1 MWLIAIRLSDL
12 TDFMNFAPSHVTIEL
27 THMYKTAIIDVI
39 GIHTH
44 KEDAVRELTELKS
57 LIRTFGGIDVVHHMQ
72 HRTQPDK
79 RTFIGSGKTR
89 ELLESV
95 KAKKLDIV
103 IINAIVKP
111 TQIFTLTKF
120 LWQAN
125 PNIEVWDRID
135 LILHIFEKHATTAES
150 KLQIEIAKMVHMGPR
165 ISGLGGT
172 LFSRQ
177 SGGIGGRGQGETN
190 TELMKRHWRT
200 LIKNKKEELKKYADK
215 RETQLARRKSLGIKH
230 VALVGYTN
238 AGKTTLFNA
247 LTGKQKIAQDAL
259 FVTLDSIVGKL
270 PSNQGEKS
278 ILVSDT
284 IGFIQNLPPS
294 LIETFKSTLMDV
306 VNADLILHVID
317 VSDPKRERNIEVVRE
332 ILSEI
337 GAVTHP
343 QMIVFT
349 KSDKLPEKEWGQF
362 STLKKQFAFLRPIFI
377 SSTESINIDK
387 LLTVIKNTV

>member
-1 MWLIAIRLSDL
+1 
-12 TDFMNFAPSHVTIEL
+12 
-27 THMYKTAIIDVI
+27 MYKTAIVDVI

-44 KEDAVRELTELKS
+44 KDDAVRELSELKS
-57 LIRTFGGIDVVHHMQ
+57 LIRTFGGIDVVHHIQ

-79 RTFIGSGKTR
+79 HTFIGSGKTR

-95 KAKKLDIV
+95 KGKKLDIV

-150 KLQIEIAKMVHMGPR
+150 KLQIEIAKMTHMGPR

-177 SGGIGGRGQGETN
+177 TGGIGGRGQGETN

-200 LIKNKKEELKKYADK
+200 LIKNKKDELKKIADK
-215 RETQLARRKSLGIKH
+215 REIQLARRKELGIKH

-247 LTGKQKIAQDAL
+247 LTGKQKVAANAL
-259 FVTLDSIVGKL
+259 FVTLDSVVGKL
-270 PSNQGEKS
+270 NVGSSQKS
-278 ILVSDT
+278 VLISDT

-294 LIETFKSTLMDV
+294 LIETFKSTLLDV
-306 VNADLILHVID
+306 VHADLILHVVD
-317 VSDPKRERNIEVVRE
+317 VSDTRRERNIEVVRE
-332 ILSEI
+332 ILHEI
-337 GAVTHP
+337 GAAKTP
-343 QMIVFT
+343 QRLVFT
-349 KSDKLPEKEWGQF
+349 KSDLLPEEQWAEFAVLKQQYSIF
-362 STLKKQFAFLRPIFI
+362 SPLFI
-377 SSTESINIDK
+377 STTEEINLEK
-387 LLTVIKNTV
+387 LTDTIQNEV

>member
-1 MWLIAIRLSDL
+1 MLQLS
-12 TDFMNFAPSHVTIEL
+12 SY
-27 THMYKTAIIDVI
+27 MYKTAIVDVI

-44 KEDAVRELTELKS
+44 KEDAIRELAELKS
-57 LIRTFGGIDVVHHMQ
+57 LIRTFGGIDVVHHIQ

-95 KAKKLDIV
+95 KGKKLDIV

-190 TELMKRHWRT
+190 TELMKRHWRS
-200 LIKNKKEELKKYADK
+200 LIKNKKEELKKHAEK

-259 FVTLDSIVGKL
+259 FVTLDSVVGKL
-270 PSNQGEKS
+270 QTNNESIS

-294 LIETFKSTLMDV
+294 LIDTFKSTLMDV
-306 VNADLILHVID
+306 INADLILHVVD
-317 VSDPKRERNIEVVRE
+317 VSDTKRERNIEVVRE
-332 ILSEI
+332 ILAEI
-337 GAVTHP
+337 GASKRP
-343 QMIVFT
+343 QVIVFT
-349 KSDKLPEKEWGQF
+349 KSDNLPEDKWGEFAKLKEQY
-362 STLKKQFAFLRPIFI
+362 AFLHPIFI
-377 SSTESINIDK
+377 SSQESINIDK
-387 LLTVIKNTV
+387 LVTYIQQNV

>member
-1 MWLIAIRLSDL
+1 
-12 TDFMNFAPSHVTIEL
+12 
-27 THMYKTAIIDVI
+27 MYKTAIVDVI

-44 KEDAVRELTELKS
+44 KEDAIRELAELKS
-57 LIRTFGGIDVVHHMQ
+57 LIRTFGGIDVVHHIQ

-95 KAKKLDIV
+95 KSKKLDIV

-215 RETQLARRKSLGIKH
+215 REIQLTRRKELGIKH

-259 FVTLDSIVGKL
+259 FVTLDSVVGKL
-270 PSNQGEKS
+270 PSNNGQAS
-278 ILVSDT
+278 ILLSDT

-306 VNADLILHVID
+306 THADLILHVVD
-317 VSDPKRERNIEVVRE
+317 VSDSKRERNIEVVRE

-337 GAVTHP
+337 GASKRP
-343 QMIVFT
+343 QIIVFT
-349 KSDKLPEKEWGQF
+349 KADLLSEDKWGEF
-362 STLKKQFAFLRPIFI
+362 ATLKEQFAFLHPVFI
-377 SSTESINIDK
+377 SSKELINIDK
-387 LLTVIKNTV
+387 LLTTIQKNV